1 MQRYTSVTGK
11 GLAFILLLW
20 SMWFLIML
28 VRTILGPI
36 LPLMEDEFVISHS
49 KAAIL
54 VSCCALGASSSIF
67 ASGVFA
73 GRFGYKRSALL
84 CMAVST
90 AAFLVVP
97 HAKAF
102 SHVAGLMFVL
112 GVATGAY
119 FPCIIPLVT
128 EHYAPSVWG
137 RALAIQD
144 TGASFSLF
152 GAPLLTIL
160 LLNFFS
166 WRHFYTVFAAAY
178 LVCGTLFL
186 LFTKEVKVTKRLNSY
201 FGKLF
206 RNPSLWVIS
215 VLWTIAT
222 GASMGIYQVIPLYL
236 TKELSFATQYANLLF
251 GLSRLGGVI
260 FSIVMGFSADR
271 FDPKKS
277 MFVALFLA
285 GVFTILI
292 AQKNLVVVQIALFFQ
307 GTVIMGVFSLGL
319 VAISRLFKMEE
330 RSLVSGTMSTMSGLF
345 GFALLPYLL
354 GLAGDHLSFRLGI
367 LSFGLIVVLSSSLV
381 LLLKIPR
388 ANQRPVGLERH
399 TSRD

>member
-1 MQRYTSVTGK
+1 MERYTSVKGR
-11 GLAFILLLW
+11 GLAFLLLLW
-20 SMWFLIML
+20 SLWFFIML

-36 LPLMEDEFVISHS
+36 LPLIEDEFVISHS

-84 CMAVST
+84 SLAVSI

-97 HAKAF
+97 YAKAF
-102 SHVAGLMFVL
+102 SQVAGLMFVL

-128 EHYAPSVWG
+128 EHFMPPIWG

-160 LLNFFS
+160 LLKFLP
-166 WRHFYTVFAAAY
+166 WRHFYSVFAAAY
-178 LVCGTLFL
+178 FVSGTLFL
-186 LFTKEVKVTKRLNSY
+186 LFAKEVKVTKKLNSY
-201 FGKLF
+201 FGELF
-206 RNPSLWVIS
+206 KKPPLWIIS
-215 VLWTIAT
+215 ILWTIAT

-236 TKELSFATQYANLLF
+236 TKELSFTTQYANLLF
-251 GLSRLGGVI
+251 GLSRLGGVM

-271 FDPKKS
+271 FDPKRS
-277 MFVALFLA
+277 MFLALFLA
-285 GVFTILI
+285 GIFTILI
-292 AQKNLVVVQIALFFQ
+292 AQKNLVVVQIALFLQ

-319 VAISRLFKMEE
+319 VAISRMFKMEE
-330 RSLVSGTMSTMSGLF
+330 RSLVSGTMSTMSGVF

-354 GLAGDHLSFRLGI
+354 GLAGDYLSFRLGI
-367 LSFGLIVVLSSSLV
+367 LFFGLVVILSSGLV
-381 LLLKIPR
+381 LLLKIPWT
-388 ANQRPVGLERH
+388 NQRPKGFGEAR
-399 TSRD
+399 